1 MYLKGSKW
9 SMTKRRKRSNPWLII
24 LLVVAIAGLIYFD
37 RVIVPKIPVLFV
49 STPTA
54 TRSPESFVSD
64 AETLVNQG
72 KYSLAIQAYREAL
85 GVDSKNAGYY
95 LTVAKLEMYTAK
107 YEDAKTDAENALLL
121 NPNSAQAYALQGWA
135 LGFLGSYL
143 DAEAAFSS
151 AIKND
156 ATIPQIY
163 AYQAIELCLK
173 VNEGAGELG
182 TLDQAIAA
190 SRKAVDLDPNAME
203 TRWARGLVL
212 ELTGNYTNAVT
223 ELEAAVTQNSNI
235 AELHMAL
242 GRNYYAIGRL
252 QGSMDDYNKAIEEF
266 NRANALNPSDPNPVT
281 YIASV
286 YGYVGEY
293 AKAIQYA
300 EQAVQNAP
308 QDPYMWGNLG
318 RWYYRNYQ
326 YEDAILA
333 FSFAVHG
340 GVTKDGVEVKPL
352 PLDYGRIAEFYYTYG
367 LALANL
373 GYCSEALQIAQA
385 VTSGV
390 RNDDVAMYNAQQVV
404 DTCQKFAD
412 SGARTPT
419 PLTTPT
425 NTPQPSLTPTV
436 LSTTVPTP

>member
-1 MYLKGSKW
+1 MK
-9 SMTKRRKRSNPWLII
+9 KRRRRSNPWLVIV
-24 LLVVAIAGLIYFD
+24 LVLVIAGLIYFD
-37 RVIVPKIPVLFV
+37 RIIVPKMPVFFV
-49 STPTA
+49 PTSTA

-64 AETLVNQG
+64 AETLINQG
-72 KYSLAIQAYREAL
+72 KYAMAIKAYRDAL
-85 GVDSKNAGYY
+85 RVDSKNAGYY
-95 LTVAKLEMYTAK
+95 LTVARLEMYSAK

-135 LGFLGSYL
+135 LGYLGDYL

-156 ATIPQIY
+156 DTNAQIY
-163 AYQAIELCLK
+163 AYQAITLALK
-173 VNEGAGELG
+173 QMEGKGDLV
-182 TLDQAIAA
+182 TLDQAITI
-190 SRKAVDLDPNAME
+190 SRKAADLAPNAME
-203 TRWARGLVL
+203 TRWARGLIL
-212 ELTGNYTNAVT
+212 ELTGNYDNAIT
-223 ELEAAVTQNSNI
+223 ELEAAITQNSNI

-252 QGSMDDYNKAIEEF
+252 NGMMDDYNKAIEEF

-293 AKAIQYA
+293 PKAIQYA
-300 EQAVQNAP
+300 EQAVLNAP
-308 QDPYMWGNLG
+308 QNPYMWGNLG

-333 FSFAVHG
+333 LSFTIHG

-367 LALANL
+367 LALAGL
-373 GYCSEALQIAQA
+373 GYCSEALPVAQA
-385 VTSGV
+385 ITSGV
-390 RNDDVAMYNAQQVV
+390 RNDEISMYNAQQIV
-404 DTCQKFAD
+404 DMCQKFAE
-412 SGARTPT
+412 SGAKTPT

-425 NTPQPSLTPTV
+425 NTREPLSSPTV
-436 LSTTVPTP
+436 LTTPQPTP